1 MIRGPAEKSET
12 PLASGVT
19 RKQLTDAQSY
29 RTRSIT
35 AQIIPLPG
43 LRPCALCGVFVGN
56 TNLGGYNGRSA
67 LTGSLFCL
75 KCADGGTPL

>member
-1 MIRGPAEKSET
+1 MVNAPPEKKRAPGRLAASASALQNYKFPA
-12 PLASGVT
+12 
-19 RKQLTDAQSY
+19 R
-29 RTRSIT
+29 
-35 AQIIPLPG
+35 AQIIPFPG